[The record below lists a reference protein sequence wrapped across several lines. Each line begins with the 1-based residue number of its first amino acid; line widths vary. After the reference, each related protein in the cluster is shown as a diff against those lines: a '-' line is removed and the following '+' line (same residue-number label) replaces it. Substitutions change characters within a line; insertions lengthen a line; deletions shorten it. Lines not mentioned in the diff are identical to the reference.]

1 MDREFFAKG
10 NPVPSRDTNSAACD
24 ESGFSESPQMNTD

>member
-10 NPVPSRDTNSAACD
+10 NPVPSRDTNSAAGD
-24 ESGFSESPQMNTD
+24 ESDFSEKPQMNTD

>member
-10 NPVPSRDTNSAACD
+10 DPVPSRDTNSAAGD
-24 ESGFSESPQMNTD
+24 ESDFSEKPQLNTD